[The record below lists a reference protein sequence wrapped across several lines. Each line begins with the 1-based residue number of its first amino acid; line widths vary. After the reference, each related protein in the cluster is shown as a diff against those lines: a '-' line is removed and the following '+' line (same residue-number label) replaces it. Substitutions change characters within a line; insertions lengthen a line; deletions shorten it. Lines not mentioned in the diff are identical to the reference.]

1 MKDSILVDLGIIVE
15 YLKTGKGVLPVAY
28 EKYSM
33 KITSVTY
40 AELLA
45 SETFKDQKL
54 EQEVVEFV
62 KKYFEVIVVTEAS
75 GLEAARVLR
84 NNDVTLAVAMNAGTA
99 KAESLQLL
107 TDNSKDYEKIEG
119 VSLLKL

>member
-45 SETFKDQKL
+45 SETFKDVNL
-54 EQEVVEFV
+54 EKEVKDFV
-62 KKYFEVIVVTEAS
+62 KKYFEVMDVTEAAGMES
-75 GLEAARVLR
+75 AKVLR
-84 NNDVTLAVAMNAGTA
+84 NNDVTLATAVNAGVA
-99 KAESLQLL
+99 KA
-107 TDNSKDYEKIEG
+107 
-119 VSLLKL
+119 